1 MSLVEKLFLSPRIK
15 KFAKLQTLCNG
26 FVYDDGGEAIRSEHS
41 TKLDEVVEF
50 VDRCISEGEQV
61 LLFYSFKEEKVWLEE
76 KLKRLHIKFTDAKD
90 KRFIEK
96 WESGDVDVL
105 MAHPASAG
113 HGLNLQNG
121 GEFASG
127 AR

>member
-1 MSLVEKLFLSPRIK
+1 MSLGEKLFLSPKIK

-61 LLFYSFKEEKVWLEE
+61 LLFYAFKEEK
-76 KLKRLHIKFTDAKD
+76 
-90 KRFIEK
+90 
-96 WESGDVDVL
+96 
-105 MAHPASAG
+105 
-113 HGLNLQNG
+113 NG
-121 GEFASG
+121 
-127 AR
+127 